1 MLMLFTCI
9 LIGYLLNKKKITPPE
24 TVRVLSK
31 LEINVLLPAMC
42 FDTFMEYCTVSS
54 VKANYQLILSCA
66 GILAVAIPLAIW
78 LSRYFTREP
87 YQRCIY
93 QYALAFG
100 NYGFMG
106 NAIMQVMFGEEM
118 LYLYLLF
125 TLPMMVAG
133 YTWGAMILTPKD
145 KRSGGFLKKLL
156 NPTIAGILL
165 GALLG
170 LTGGRGYVPAF
181 VSTAAG
187 SLSACMG
194 PMAMVLTGY
203 VIGNYDLGG
212 LLKNKKVYAATF
224 LRLFILP
231 GLFVGGLLLLGAG
244 ETDLVMALFAFA
256 TPLGMNT
263 VVFPAAY
270 GGETHTGA
278 SMAVISHTL
287 SIVTIPL
294 MYALLTLL
302 M

>member
-9 LIGYLLNKKKITPPE
+9 LIGYILNKKKITPPE
-24 TVRVLSK
+24 TVGVLSK
-31 LEINVLLPAMC
+31 LVINVLLPAMC

-54 VKANYQLILSCA
+54 VAANYQLMLCCIGVLV
-66 GILAVAIPLAIW
+66 VAIPLAIW
-78 LSRYFTREP
+78 LSGYFTRQP

-145 KRSGGFLKKLL
+145 MRSGGFLKKLL
-156 NPTIAGILL
+156 NPTIVGILL

-170 LTGGRGYVPAF
+170 LTGGSRYVPAF

-194 PMAMVLTGY
+194 PLAMVLTGY
-203 VIGNYDLGG
+203 VIGDYNLGE
-212 LLKNKKVYAATF
+212 LLKNKKVYVATF
-224 LRLFILP
+224 LRLFVLP

-244 ETDLVMALFAFA
+244 EIALVMALFAFA

-278 SMAVISHTL
+278 AMAVISHTL
-287 SIVTIPL
+287 SVVTIPL
-294 MYALLTLL
+294 MYALLSMLI
-302 M
+302 